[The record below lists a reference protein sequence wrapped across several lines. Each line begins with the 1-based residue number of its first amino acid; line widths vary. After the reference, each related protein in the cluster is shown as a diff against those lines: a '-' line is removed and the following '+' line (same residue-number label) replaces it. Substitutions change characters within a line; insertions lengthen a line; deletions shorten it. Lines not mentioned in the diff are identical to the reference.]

1 LISLSTRRDLST
13 AARNPLNLDAAT
25 TSSRCLKESAFQSY
39 PFVDLTFSEPALE
52 PAQSI
57 YTSGEYLDRNQT
69 WHVEDSGWKADQ
81 IEAILT
87 RNRIH
92 PQLVAEIGCGAGGVI
107 AGVSEKA
114 VFKDAR
120 FKGYDISPQAIAL
133 AQTRSSERLSFSCED
148 FFASGEK
155 PDVLLV
161 IDVFEHVP
169 DYMGFVTKCRM
180 SAHYKVYHIPLDMHV
195 SAVLRDTA
203 DITRRQLG
211 HLHYFTAASALSTLK
226 DTGHEIV
233 DYCYTSSALGLFK
246 QHPSFKRALANGP
259 RWLLQ
264 KISMPFTA
272 RLLGGYSLLV
282 LAR

>member
-1 LISLSTRRDLST
+1 
-13 AARNPLNLDAAT
+13 
-25 TSSRCLKESAFQSY
+25 
-39 PFVDLTFSEPALE
+39 LE
-52 PAQSI
+52 PASPSI

-69 WHVEDSGWKADQ
+69 WHVEDSDWKADQ
-81 IEAILT
+81 IEAILA
-87 RNRIH
+87 RNAVR
-92 PQLVAEIGCGAGGVI
+92 PRFVAEIGCGAGGVI
-107 AGVSEKA
+107 AALSEKPA
-114 VFKDAR
+114 FAQGVR
-120 FKGYDISPQAIAL
+120 FKGFDISPQAIAL
-133 AQTRSSERLSFSCED
+133 ASRRASERLG
-148 FFASGEK
+148 FACQNMFEAADAEK

-169 DYMGFVTKCRM
+169 DYMGFVTRCRL
-180 SAHYKVYHIPLDMHV
+180 SADYKVYHIPLDVHV

-211 HLHYFTAASALSTLK
+211 HLHYFTAASALSTLR

-233 DYCYTSSALGLFK
+233 DYCYTSSALSLFR

-264 KISMPFTA
+264 KISTPFTA